1 MLETILIIHIIIC
14 VALIG
19 SILMQRSEG
28 GGALGIGG
36 GPGSLMSGRSAA
48 NFMTKTTGFLALLFF
63 VTSATLTILSGTGN
77 KSAGSVM
84 KQDTNIPAKIDL
96 STKPATN
103 AVANSVGA
111 IPSSQAAPS
120 AFDTST
126 IDTQKA
132 QEAAKNAVANQVT
145 ATNSVKPTK

>member
-77 KSAGSVM
+77 KTAGSVM

-96 STKPATN
+96 STKPTTN

-132 QEAAKNAVANQVT
+132 QEAAKNAVSNQVT
-145 ATNSVKPTK
+145 ATNSVKPSK

>member
-77 KSAGSVM
+77 KSTGSVM
-84 KQDTNIPAKIDL
+84 KQDTKVDL
-96 STKPATN
+96 STKPVTN
-103 AVANSVGA
+103 NVTNSVGA

>member
-1 MLETILIIHIIIC
+1 MFETVLIIHIIIC

-63 VTSATLTILSGTGN
+63 ATSATLTIMSGTGT
-77 KSAGSVM
+77 KTGGSIM
-84 KQDTNIPAKIDL
+84 KQDSSTPAKIDL
-96 STKPATN
+96 STKAPSNSVT
-103 AVANSVGA
+103 NSVGA

-120 AFDTST
+120 AFETST
-126 IDTQKA
+126 IETQKA
-132 QEAAKNAVANQVT
+132 QETAKNEVSNQVT
-145 ATNSVKPTK
+145 ATNSVKPSK

>member
-77 KSAGSVM
+77 KSTGSVM
-84 KQDTNIPAKIDL
+84 KQDTKIDL
-96 STKPATN
+96 STKPVTN
-103 AVANSVGA
+103 NVTNSVGA

>member
-77 KSAGSVM
+77 KSTGSVM
-84 KQDTNIPAKIDL
+84 KQDANVPASIDL

-132 QEAAKNAVANQVT
+132 QEAAKNAVTNQVT

>member
-1 MLETILIIHIIIC
+1 
-14 VALIG
+14 
-19 SILMQRSEG
+19 MQRSEG

-84 KQDTNIPAKIDL
+84 KQDANKPASIDF
-96 STKPATN
+96 STKPAATN

-132 QEAAKNAVANQVT
+132 QEAAKNAVTNQVT
-145 ATNSVKPTK
+145 ATNSVKPIK

>member
-77 KSAGSVM
+77 KTAGSVM
-84 KQDTNIPAKIDL
+84 KQDTKIDL
-96 STKPATN
+96 STKPVTN
-103 AVANSVGA
+103 NVTNSVGT

-132 QEAAKNAVANQVT
+132 QEAAKNAVTNQVT